1 MSTFG
6 MPPAYVG
13 APLVQPSA
21 DAGTCILT
29 PTATMIRPKIGGSI
43 AKQHSSGSRKVRG
56 KKAQRRHR
64 KSRRNHSQRA
74 GFLPSIGEPFA
85 AAAGKYVAPIAL
97 YGLYKFLDG
106 KKEHKKGRKQTRR
119 RR

>member
-21 DAGTCILT
+21 DAGTCLLT
-29 PTATMIRPKIGGSI
+29 PNSVMIRPKIGGSRR
-43 AKQHSSGSRKVRG
+43 KRKNSKKSRKS
-56 KKAQRRHR
+56 KN
-64 KSRRNHSQRA
+64 SRRNRNQRA

-97 YGLYKFLDG
+97 YGLYKFLNKKDG
-106 KKEHKKGRKQTRR
+106 RRTKKARL
-119 RR
+119 